1 MAEQETLAEEEQVDE
16 PQPPTVE
23 ELQKEL
29 ASAKENSTK
38 FESNWKDA
46 QRVSSKKDTENQ
58 RLREQLT
65 GNESQSDMIKALIA
79 MMAQQKNQP
88 AEEFAEEVETS
99 QPDLLK
105 QYEEITKRAEQKRL
119 LDGARVRVKGI
130 QDRTEE
136 LGVKGEEYKV
146 IRALARNGQYEEA
159 EFMLTKVASAPKEPT
174 KPKETEDERVERKT
188 AEKLKAELKERGLLT
203 QDTGKPSASTKTRKA
218 KIEAYAKGEITRGE
232 YEKALS

>member
-65 GNESQSDMIKALIA
+65 GNESQSDMIKALVA

-88 AEEFAEEVETS
+88 AEEFAEEVEAS

-159 EFMLTKVASAPKEPT
+159 EYMLTKVASAPKEPT

>member
-88 AEEFAEEVETS
+88 AEEFAEEVETR